1 MSPLYPKSLRFFLAG
16 LLALWMTVAYSADW
30 VTDETGR
37 RITLPAAPKR
47 IVSLAPNVTEIL
59 FSLGLD
65 REVVGVSIHCDF
77 PEKVKERERVGSYV
91 SLDFEKIVSLRPDLI
106 IATGAGNTREM
117 VDRLEKLG
125 FPTYVIFPKD
135 FEGIL
140 RSIEHL
146 GQILRRQR
154 EAREIVQGL
163 ERRKQRVIQV
173 TRDRTRPKVFLTIGE
188 SPMVTVGK
196 GSFADDLI
204 HLAGGEN
211 VAAKEERMYPRWGM
225 EEILRRAPEVILVSS
240 MSPKGDYPKI
250 LDEWARWKMIPAVR
264 DGRIHLINSD
274 LVDRPSPRI
283 IEGLEEMARLFHPE
297 AFGK

>member
-117 VDRLEKLG
+117 VERLEKLG
-125 FPTYVIFPKD
+125 FPTYVVFPKD

-140 RSIEHL
+140 MSIEHL

-297 AFGK
+297 AF

>member
-283 IEGLEEMARLFHPE
+283 IEGLEEMARFFHPE
-297 AFGK
+297 AFEK